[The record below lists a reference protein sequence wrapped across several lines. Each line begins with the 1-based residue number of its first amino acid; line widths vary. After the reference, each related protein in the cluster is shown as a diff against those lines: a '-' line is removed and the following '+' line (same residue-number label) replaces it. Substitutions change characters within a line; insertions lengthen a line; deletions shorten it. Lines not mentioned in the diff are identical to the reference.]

1 MKKNFRFFDN
11 RQKYLLFV
19 TTTNEKNKIADALKP
34 IVQKLKPKF
43 PALKIFDAGMGDGSL
58 LMSVMRQCH
67 QKMPQIPLLVS
78 TKEISMEDV
87 RLGLE
92 KLPDRFIEHKNT
104 VFVISNLNYVESTA
118 LKSNDKKK
126 QKKMNWKIVKLKG
139 NSSLDFSNQLRKL
152 NQEFLSKKWQI
163 ERNPKNGNPTYKEP
177 SVIVIYRK
185 DQEFSLKN
193 VIPKKNNG
201 KNSYDL
207 IIASQPYRSRI
218 SAEKKVKYVI
228 DPMIKSLDK
237 KGKLVVVHACG
248 NDPGNKII
256 KKIWP
261 KENPFPSLHNSII
274 KYIKNNTD
282 NEILKKLKFNKKQ
295 TIKYVL
301 RALPNEISG
310 GIATSLIFSAWNAA
324 VYVNQI
330 SDEQIM
336 SAERKKYYQKVL
348 ILLAGPLANFFLAII
363 LLTGLNIY
371 GNTAISSLVGFAFG
385 LLLRVP
391 LSQPLSIT
399 NCAISCSILA

>member
-1 MKKNFRFFDN
+1 
-11 RQKYLLFV
+11 
-19 TTTNEKNKIADALKP
+19 
-34 IVQKLKPKF
+34 
-43 PALKIFDAGMGDGSL
+43 
-58 LMSVMRQCH
+58 
-67 QKMPQIPLLVS
+67 
-78 TKEISMEDV
+78 MEDV

-92 KLPDRFIEHKNT
+92 KLPDRFVEHKNT
-104 VFVISNLNYVESTA
+104 VFVISNLNYVESTS
-118 LKSNDKKK
+118 LKSNNKKK
-126 QKKMNWKIVKLKG
+126 QKKMNWKVVKLIG
-139 NSSLDFSNQLRKL
+139 NSSLDYANQLRRL
-152 NQEFLSKKWQI
+152 NQEFLNKKWQI

-193 VIPKKNNG
+193 IIPKKNDG
-201 KNSYDL
+201 KNSYNL

-228 DPMIKSLDK
+228 EPMLKSLDK

-248 NDPGNKII
+248 KDPGNKII

-261 KENPFPSLHNSII
+261 NEKPFPSLYNSIL
-274 KYIKNNTD
+274 KYLKNNID
-282 NEILKKLKFNKKQ
+282 KNLLKTLKFNKKQ

-336 SAERKKYYQKVL
+336 RAEGKKYYQKIVQQVV
-348 ILLAGPLANFFLAII
+348 NNNK
-363 LLTGLNIY
+363 GLYFNNELFVIEKK
-371 GNTAISSLVGFAFG
+371 
-385 LLLRVP
+385 
-391 LSQPLSIT
+391 
-399 NCAISCSILA
+399 

>member
-34 IVQKLKPKF
+34 IVQSLKPKN

-67 QKMPQIPLLVS
+67 QKMPNIPLLVS

-92 KLPDRFIEHKNT
+92 KLPDRFAEHKNT
-104 VFVISNLNYVESTA
+104 VFVISNLNYVESTS
-118 LKSNDKKK
+118 LKSRNVKK
-126 QKKMNWKIVKLKG
+126 QKKMNWKVVKLKG
-139 NSSLDFSNQLRKL
+139 NSSLDFSNQLRRL
-152 NQEFLSKKWQI
+152 NQEFLAKKWQV
-163 ERNPKNGNPTYKEP
+163 ETNPKTGTSTYKEP
-177 SVIVIYRK
+177 CVIVIFRK
-185 DQEFSLKN
+185 DREFVLRD

-201 KNSYDL
+201 KTDYNL
-207 IIASQPYRSRI
+207 IIASQPYRSRVT
-218 SAEKKVKYVI
+218 AEKKVKYVI
-228 DPMIKSLDK
+228 EPMIKSLAK

-248 NDPGNKII
+248 QDPANKII

-261 KENPFPSLHNSII
+261 KENPFPYLYSSIE
-274 KYIKNNTD
+274 KYIKSNTD
-282 NEILKKLKFNKKQ
+282 KSFLKTLKFHKVKK
-295 TIKYVL
+295 ISYVL

-336 SAERKKYYQKVL
+336 KAEKHKNYQKVVQN
-348 ILLAGPLANFFLAII
+348 IVNKYK
-363 LLTGLNIY
+363 GLHFKNELFVIEKK
-371 GNTAISSLVGFAFG
+371 
-385 LLLRVP
+385 
-391 LSQPLSIT
+391 
-399 NCAISCSILA
+399 

>member
-1 MKKNFRFFDN
+1 
-11 RQKYLLFV
+11 
-19 TTTNEKNKIADALKP
+19 
-34 IVQKLKPKF
+34 
-43 PALKIFDAGMGDGSL
+43 
-58 LMSVMRQCH
+58 
-67 QKMPQIPLLVS
+67 
-78 TKEISMEDV
+78 
-87 RLGLE
+87 
-92 KLPDRFIEHKNT
+92 
-104 VFVISNLNYVESTA
+104 
-118 LKSNDKKK
+118 
-126 QKKMNWKIVKLKG
+126 MNWKIVKLKG

-261 KENPFPSLHNSII
+261 KEKPFPSLYNSII
-274 KYIKNNTD
+274 RYIKNNTD
-282 NEILKKLKFNKKQ
+282 NEILKSLKFNKKQ

-336 SAERKKYYQKVL
+336 NAERKKYYQKVVKD
-348 ILLAGPLANFFLAII
+348 IVNKNK
-363 LLTGLNIY
+363 GLYFNNELFVIEKK
-371 GNTAISSLVGFAFG
+371 
-385 LLLRVP
+385 
-391 LSQPLSIT
+391 
-399 NCAISCSILA
+399 